1 MMKTDFIEVIAPLS
15 GRILLLYEFDR
26 EYEFD
31 RDNIWGCLPPSII
44 HALYDYIDIG
54 TNEYWELYK
63 ADMTPYGE
71 RDTDGGCVIY
81 AYLISCI
88 PVD

>member
-26 EYEFD
+26 
-31 RDNIWGCLPPSII
+31 DNIWGCLPPSII
-44 HALYDYIDIG
+44 HALDDYIDIG

-71 RDTDGGCVIY
+71 RDIITDGGCVIY